1 MELEQLKQQWDI
13 LHAKL
18 DEEQIINKKL
28 MENAIRQKIDNTN
41 FRNVFG
47 LAVRVI
53 IIPFLFIMYNH
64 KFLNDFTFY
73 ITITFLIFALPF
85 SIYWTYQFIQHMSL
99 EKNIIEVEK
108 FLLKYK
114 RYNYIIEKFSYTV
127 IFIILSWEL
136 INRYE
141 ILTSVNMFY
150 PILIIFSLIFI
161 GIIYLGIYEKKKI
174 KNLHQSISDLKEFE
188 KE

>member
-13 LHAKL
+13 LHTKL

-85 SIYWTYQFIQHMSL
+85 SIYCTYQFIQHMSL
-99 EKNIIEVEK
+99 
-108 FLLKYK
+108 
-114 RYNYIIEKFSYTV
+114 
-127 IFIILSWEL
+127 
-136 INRYE
+136 
-141 ILTSVNMFY
+141 
-150 PILIIFSLIFI
+150 
-161 GIIYLGIYEKKKI
+161 
-174 KNLHQSISDLKEFE
+174 
-188 KE
+188 

>member
-18 DEEQIINKKL
+18 DEQQIINKKL
-28 MENAIRQKIDNTN
+28 MENAIRQKIDNIN
-41 FRNVFG
+41 LQNIFG
-47 LAVRVI
+47 LAVGVI
-53 IIPFLFIMYNH
+53 ITPFLFIMYNQ
-64 KFLNDFTFY
+64 KLLNDFTFY
-73 ITITFLIFALPF
+73 ITITFLIFALPI

-99 EKNIIEVEK
+99 QKNIIEVER

-114 RYNYIIEKFSYTV
+114 RYNYIIEKSSYTFV
-127 IFIILSWEL
+127 FIIFSWEL

-150 PILIIFSLIFI
+150 PILIIYFLIFV
-161 GIIYLGIYEKKKI
+161 GVIYLGIYEKRKI